1 MQSCLNWTSLY
12 AHYPAP
18 WLYQH
23 LSSITTALIRLLTVP
38 GTYHIYQQLQNTEGN
53 RYLVSSS
60 GNQWLLRQ
68 HLQCL
73 SKKLS
78 CTEHLVFHH
87 SKYNNNRRGK
97 PQSCLINGYRGL
109 GCLGQVFGT
118 SVLQEHHTSVGQCYW
133 SHGKKDYTPLRIT
146 VSKSNNVIS
155 NTCSMGGSLR

>member
-97 PQSCLINGYRGL
+97 PQSCLIHGYRGL
-109 GCLGQVFGT
+109 GWAGIRNERPPRTPHFSRAMLLI
-118 SVLQEHHTSVGQCYW
+118 SWKERLHTP
-133 SHGKKDYTPLRIT
+133 KDYCEQ
-146 VSKSNNVIS
+146 V
-155 NTCSMGGSLR
+155 